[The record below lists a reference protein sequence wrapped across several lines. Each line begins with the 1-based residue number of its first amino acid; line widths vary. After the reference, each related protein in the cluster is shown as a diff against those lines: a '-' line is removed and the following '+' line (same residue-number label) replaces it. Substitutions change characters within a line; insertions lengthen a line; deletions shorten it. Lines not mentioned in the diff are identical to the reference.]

1 MPSIIRVVTEID
13 APPQVV
19 FELAL
24 DMDVHA
30 ASLAGTG
37 ETATT
42 SSGDAHLG
50 LGDQVNFT
58 ARHFGL
64 RWHMTS
70 RVTEH
75 DSPRRFVDEQV
86 RGPFQAMRHEH
97 SFEQNGSGTR
107 MVDRVDFAAPIGLI
121 GKAAERLWLRRY
133 LRRLIQDRGQH
144 LKAMAEQ
151 RS

>member
-1 MPSIIRVVTEID
+1 MTSTIRVVTHID

-30 ASLAGTG
+30 ASLARTG

-42 SSGDAHLG
+42 SRGDPHLG
-50 LGDQVNFT
+50 LGDQVTFT
-58 ARHFGL
+58 ARHSGL
-64 RWHMTS
+64 PWRMTS

-86 RGPFQAMRHEH
+86 QGPFKVMRHEH
-97 SFEQNGSGTR
+97 RFERDGAGTR
-107 MVDRVDFAAPIGLI
+107 MVDRVDFAAPLVLI
-121 GKAAERLWLRRY
+121 GKAGERLWLRRY
-133 LRRLIQDRGQH
+133 LWRLIQDRGQH
-144 LKAMAEQ
+144 LKTLAEQ